1 MYKNEMKNS
10 YKNIL
15 DDQMNQQRMQ
25 KDIETQERASNAVV
39 ARQRFEMQRQQ
50 EAQMR
55 QIKIQS

>member
-1 MYKNEMKNS
+1 MKNS